1 MTKED
6 LKKELERVEKEI
18 SSIKYI
24 EDNPEYYNELY
35 SQKIKLIEEYN
46 VVSKPLIAQSDEL
59 DIYLE
64 RVGRLGNIYNLTL
77 HNDTNLIGYIR
88 ISFDGGESMYG
99 NIGYEI
105 RPSYRGN
112 NFAFKALELLEET
125 MINNGLTK
133 PMITAFP
140 NNLGSIRII
149 EKFGGELIKG
159 IEQGYNYNRYQVDL
173 IKKKEQS
180 IKQMKKRL

>member
-1 MTKED
+1 MTKDE
-6 LKKELERVEKEI
+6 LKKELKYIEKEI
-18 SSIKYI
+18 SNIEYI
-24 EDNPEYYNELY
+24 EDDPEYYNELY
-35 SQKIKLIEEYN
+35 NKKIKLIERYN
-46 VVSKPLIAQSDEL
+46 IVSKPLIAQSDEL

-77 HNDTNLIGYIR
+77 HNDTNLIGYVR

-112 NFAFKALELLEET
+112 NFAFKALKLLEET
-125 MINNGLTK
+125 MIDNGLTK
-133 PMITAFP
+133 PMLTAFP
-140 NNLGSIRII
+140 NNFVSIRII

-173 IKKKEQS
+173 IKKKEQG
-180 IKQMKKRL
+180 IKQMKKHI